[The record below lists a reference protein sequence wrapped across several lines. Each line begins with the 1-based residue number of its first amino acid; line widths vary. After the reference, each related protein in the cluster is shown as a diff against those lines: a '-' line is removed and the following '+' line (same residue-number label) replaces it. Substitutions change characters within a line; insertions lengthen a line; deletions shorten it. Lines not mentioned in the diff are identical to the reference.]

1 MSLEFIIKTSN
12 SSSPLPITF
21 EDKPSYQYLKK
32 KILKNISLGNDE
44 EIIQISIN
52 YNGKDIIIA
61 DDMGVIFL
69 FDKVKKEEIK
79 QGELF
84 LKIEKKKEEKIKKE
98 KNKNENPENGV
109 HHELIFDEKQDFEDK
124 IDYLLIQMKEKIMKE
139 MKNDSKNKKMVYR
152 GKECNK
158 CKKHIIGYLYQ
169 CSECENNRYY
179 LCSNCIEENLNKPF
193 HEHKFYIL

>member
-1 MSLEFIIKTSN
+1 MSLEFVIKTSN

-69 FDKVKKEEIK
+69 FDKVKKKEIK

-84 LKIEKKKEEKIKKE
+84 LKTGKKKEEKKKKRIKM
-98 KNKNENPENGV
+98 
-109 HHELIFDEKQDFEDK
+109 K
-124 IDYLLIQMKEKIMKE
+124 IP
-139 MKNDSKNKKMVYR
+139 KMVFIM
-152 GKECNK
+152 N
-158 CKKHIIGYLYQ
+158 
-169 CSECENNRYY
+169 
-179 LCSNCIEENLNKPF
+179 
-193 HEHKFYIL
+193 